1 MPMDLRK
8 LELFVAVVDEG
19 GFTAAAEAVHVA
31 QPSVSQAVRELEREV
46 GADLVVRSRRGAVP
60 TAAGLALLGPA
71 RRALREV
78 AAARDAVADVVGLV
92 GGRLDV
98 AALPTL
104 AADPLAG
111 LVGRFRRDHPA
122 VTVGLLAPADPF
134 AVADAVRSGRAELGI
149 SEAGTTG
156 GPDLI
161 EIPLGAQELV
171 AVAPAG
177 TRLPAGPLR
186 IERLRDVPLVL
197 PPRGTSLRASVED
210 ACAVAGVEP
219 LVAVET
225 EQRDALVPL
234 ALAGAGTTFV
244 PAGVGAAAAAQGAV
258 VRPTR
263 PRLARELVVL
273 HRADHLGPAGRAF
286 VSGIVGASSA

>member
-1 MPMDLRK
+1 MDLRK
-8 LELFVAVVDEG
+8 LELFVAVVDAG

-31 QPSVSQAVRELEREV
+31 QPSVSQAIRELEREV
-46 GADLVVRSRRGAVP
+46 GADLLVRSRKGAAP

-78 AAARDAVADVVGLV
+78 AVAREAVADVVGLV
-92 GGRLDV
+92 GGRLDL

-104 AADPLAG
+104 AADPLAA
-111 LVGRFRRDHPA
+111 LVGRFRRAHPA
-122 VTVGLLAPADPF
+122 VTVGLLAPADPL

-149 SEAGTTG
+149 SEAGVS
-156 GPDLI
+156 GPDLT
-161 EIPLGAQELV
+161 EIPLGDQELV

-177 TRLPAGPLR
+177 TRLADGALP
-186 IERLRDVPLVL
+186 IERLAGVPLVL
-197 PPRGTSLRASVED
+197 PPRGTSLRASVDD
-210 ACAVAGVEP
+210 ACGAAGVEP

-244 PAGVGAAAAAQGAV
+244 PAAVGAAAAEQGAV

-263 PRLARELVVL
+263 PRLARRLAVL

-286 VSGIVGASSA
+286 VSGSVGPASA